1 VTPEPTTM
9 RPAPATRRRRQRPP
23 AITARDLAAVR
34 WVGEQFGARADLL
47 AVLLGRLSPSEPQA
61 AGLVGARTVRH
72 HVDRWLRARLVV
84 REHLLGHTWVTPTRR
99 GLSMAGLD
107 FPLWELPETQL
118 GHVHAVGVVRL
129 AVEQAGGT
137 WVCER
142 HLRRELASPVAHPF
156 DGAVQTE
163 AGRYLVE
170 VELTQKAQRRV
181 TRAVAASDGALSLTY
196 FTSAELLAAI
206 GRQVAT
212 AEAELRGR
220 GRQLPLIRVLPLPS
234 LEDLVRGGAA

>member
-1 VTPEPTTM
+1 VAPEPTTT
-9 RPAPATRRRRQRPP
+9 RPAPAGRRRRQRPP

-47 AVLLGRLSPSEPQA
+47 AVLLGRLSPSETQA

-84 REHLLGHTWVTPTRR
+84 REHLLGQLWVTPTRR
-99 GLSMAGLD
+99 GLSMTGLD

-118 GHVHAVGVVRL
+118 GHVHAVAVVRL
-129 AVEQAGGT
+129 AVEQAGGM
-137 WVCER
+137 WLCER
-142 HLRRELASPVAHPF
+142 ALRRELTSPVAHPF
-156 DGAVQTE
+156 DGAVHTE
-163 AGRYLVE
+163 AGRHLVE

-181 TRAVAASDGALSLTY
+181 TRAVAASEGALSLTY
-196 FTSAELLAAI
+196 FTSAELLAPV

-212 AEAELRGR
+212 AEAELHAR
-220 GRQLPLIRVLPLPS
+220 GRQLPLIRVLPLPNV
-234 LEDLVRGGAA
+234 EDLARGGAA

>member
-1 VTPEPTTM
+1 MT
-9 RPAPATRRRRQRPP
+9 
-23 AITARDLAAVR
+23 
-34 WVGEQFGARADLL
+34 
-47 AVLLGRLSPSEPQA
+47 
-61 AGLVGARTVRH
+61 
-72 HVDRWLRARLVV
+72 
-84 REHLLGHTWVTPTRR
+84 
-99 GLSMAGLD
+99 GLD

-129 AVEQAGGT
+129 AVEQAGGV

-156 DGAVQTE
+156 DGAVQTDT
-163 AGRYLVE
+163 GRHLIE

-196 FTSAELLAAI
+196 FTPPELLATI
-206 GRQVAT
+206 GRQVAA

-220 GRQLPLIRVLPLPS
+220 GRQLPPIRIIPLPS
-234 LEDLVRGGAA
+234 LEDLARGGAA

>member
-1 VTPEPTTM
+1 M
-9 RPAPATRRRRQRPP
+9 RW
-23 AITARDLAAVR
+23 I
-34 WVGEQFGARADLL
+34 GEQFGARADLL

-72 HVDRWLRARLVV
+72 HVDRWLRARLVI
-84 REHLLGHTWVTPTRR
+84 REHLLGQAWVTPTRR

-118 GHVHAVGVVRL
+118 GHVHAVGIVRL
-129 AVEQAGGT
+129 AVEQTGGL

-156 DGAVQTE
+156 DGAVHTE
-163 AGRYLVE
+163 AGRHLVE

-181 TRAVAASDGALSLTY
+181 TRAVAAADGALSLTY
-196 FTSAELLAAI
+196 FTPPELLAAV
-206 GRQVAT
+206 GRQVAS
-212 AEAELRGR
+212 AEAELRAR
-220 GRQLPLIRVLPLPS
+220 GRQLPPIRAIPLPS
-234 LEDLVRGGAA
+234 LDGLTRGGAA

>member
-1 VTPEPTTM
+1 M

-23 AITARDLAAVR
+23 AITAPDLAAVR
-34 WVGEQFGARADLL
+34 WLGEQFGARADLL
-47 AVLLGRLSPSEPQA
+47 AVLLGRLSPAETRA

-84 REHLLGHTWVTPTRR
+84 REHLLGQLWVTPTRR
-99 GLSMAGLD
+99 GLSIAGLD
-107 FPLWELPETQL
+107 FPLWDLPETQL
-118 GHVHAVGVVRL
+118 GHVHAVAVVRL
-129 AVEQAGGT
+129 AVEQAGGV
-137 WVCER
+137 WLCER

-163 AGRYLVE
+163 DGRHLVE

-181 TRAVAASDGALSLTY
+181 TRAVAAADGALSLTY
-196 FTSAELLAAI
+196 FTPPELLAPV

-212 AEAELRGR
+212 AETELRAR
-220 GRQLPLIRVLPLPS
+220 GRQLPSIRVIPLPNV
-234 LEDLVRGGAA
+234 EDLARGGAA

>member
-1 VTPEPTTM
+1 LTPEPTTM
-9 RPAPATRRRRQRPP
+9 RPASSVRRRRQRPP

-47 AVLLGRLSPSEPQA
+47 AILLGRLSPSQTQA

-84 REHLLGHTWVTPTRR
+84 REHLLGQMWVTPTRR

-107 FPLWELPETQL
+107 FPLWDLPDTQL

-129 AVEQAGGT
+129 AVEQAGGM

-156 DGAVQTE
+156 DGAVHTDT
-163 AGRYLVE
+163 GRHLVE

-181 TRAVAASDGALSLTY
+181 TRTVAASDGALSLTY
-196 FTSAELLAAI
+196 FTPPELLAAV

-212 AEAELRGR
+212 AETELRTR
-220 GRQLPLIRVLPLPS
+220 GRQLPPLRVVPLPS
-234 LEDLVRGGAA
+234 LEDLPRGGAA

>member
-1 VTPEPTTM
+1 
-9 RPAPATRRRRQRPP
+9 
-23 AITARDLAAVR
+23 
-34 WVGEQFGARADLL
+34 
-47 AVLLGRLSPSEPQA
+47 
-61 AGLVGARTVRH
+61 
-72 HVDRWLRARLVV
+72 
-84 REHLLGHTWVTPTRR
+84 
-99 GLSMAGLD
+99 MAGLD
-107 FPLWELPETQL
+107 FPLWDLPDTQL
-118 GHVHAVGVVRL
+118 AHVHAVGIVRL

-142 HLRRELASPVAHPF
+142 HLRRELASPVTHPF

-163 AGRYLVE
+163 AGRHLVE

-181 TRAVAASDGALSLTY
+181 TRAVAAADGALSLTY

>member
-1 VTPEPTTM
+1 
-9 RPAPATRRRRQRPP
+9 
-23 AITARDLAAVR
+23 VR

-47 AVLLGRLSPSEPQA
+47 AVLLGRLSPAETRA

-84 REHLLGHTWVTPTRR
+84 REHLLGQLWVTPTRR

-118 GHVHAVGVVRL
+118 GHVHAVAVVRL
-129 AVEQAGGT
+129 AVEQAGGV

-142 HLRRELASPVAHPF
+142 HLRRELTSPVAHPF
-156 DGAVQTE
+156 DGAVHAD
-163 AGRYLVE
+163 AGRHVVE

-196 FTSAELLAAI
+196 FTPAELLAPV
-206 GRQVAT
+206 GRQVAA
-212 AEAELRGR
+212 AEAELHAR
-220 GRQLPLIRVLPLPS
+220 GRQLPPIRVVPLPG
-234 LEDLVRGGAA
+234 LEDLARGGTA

>member
-1 VTPEPTTM
+1 
-9 RPAPATRRRRQRPP
+9 
-23 AITARDLAAVR
+23 VR

-47 AVLLGRLSPSEPQA
+47 AVLLGRLSPAETRA

-72 HVDRWLRARLVV
+72 HVDRWRRARLVV
-84 REHLLGHTWVTPTRR
+84 REHLLGQLWVTPTRR

-107 FPLWELPETQL
+107 FPLWDLPDTQL
-118 GHVHAVGVVRL
+118 AHVHAVGVVRL

-142 HLRRELASPVAHPF
+142 HLRRELTSSVAHPF
-156 DGAVQTE
+156 DGAVQTN
-163 AGRYLVE
+163 AGRHLVE

-196 FTSAELLAAI
+196 FTPAELLAPV
-206 GRQVAT
+206 GRQVAA
-212 AEAELRGR
+212 AEAELHAR
-220 GRQLPLIRVLPLPS
+220 GRQLPPIRVVPLPG
-234 LEDLVRGGAA
+234 LEDLARGVLTDSPVGAVGSL

>member
-1 VTPEPTTM
+1 VAPEPTTM
-9 RPAPATRRRRQRPP
+9 RPARRRRQRPP
-23 AITARDLAAVR
+23 AITARDLATVR

-47 AVLLGRLSPSEPQA
+47 AMLLGRLSPAETQA

-72 HVDRWLRARLVV
+72 HIDRWLRARLVV
-84 REHLLGHTWVTPTRR
+84 REHLLGQTWVTPTRR
-99 GLSMAGLD
+99 GLSMSGLD
-107 FPLWELPETQL
+107 FPLWELPDTQL

-142 HLRRELASPVAHPF
+142 HLRRELTSPVAHPF
-156 DGAVQTE
+156 DGAVQTDT
-163 AGRYLVE
+163 GRHLVE

-196 FTSAELLAAI
+196 FTPPELLAAI

-212 AEAELRGR
+212 AETELRGR
-220 GRQLPLIRVLPLPS
+220 GRQLPPIRVIPLPS
-234 LEDLVRGGAA
+234 LEDLTRGGAA

>member
-1 VTPEPTTM
+1 
-9 RPAPATRRRRQRPP
+9 
-23 AITARDLAAVR
+23 VR

-47 AVLLGRLSPSEPQA
+47 AVLLGRLSPAETRA

-72 HVDRWLRARLVV
+72 HVDRWRRARLVV
-84 REHLLGHTWVTPTRR
+84 REHLLGQLWVTPTRR

-107 FPLWELPETQL
+107 FPLWDLPDTQL
-118 GHVHAVGVVRL
+118 AHVHAVGVVRL

-142 HLRRELASPVAHPF
+142 HLRRELTSSVAHPF
-156 DGAVQTE
+156 DGAVQTN
-163 AGRYLVE
+163 AGRHLVE

-196 FTSAELLAAI
+196 FTPTELLAAI
-206 GRQVAT
+206 GRQVADRVV
-212 AEAELRGR
+212 ERPDVQRHLVPELREGM
-220 GRQLPLIRVLPLPS
+220 
-234 LEDLVRGGAA
+234 VREPEVA

>member
-1 VTPEPTTM
+1 M
-9 RPAPATRRRRQRPP
+9 RPATSARRRRQRPP

-47 AVLLGRLSPSEPQA
+47 AMLLGRLSPAETQT

-84 REHLLGHTWVTPTRR
+84 REHLLGAVWVTPTRR
-99 GLSMAGLD
+99 GLSMTGLD

-129 AVEQAGGT
+129 AVEQAGGV

-156 DGAVQTE
+156 DGAVQTDT
-163 AGRYLVE
+163 GRHLIE

-196 FTSAELLAAI
+196 FTPPELLATI
-206 GRQVAT
+206 GRQVAA

-220 GRQLPLIRVLPLPS
+220 GRQLPPIRIIPLPS
-234 LEDLVRGGAA
+234 LEDLARGGAA

>member
-1 VTPEPTTM
+1 VAPEPTAM

-47 AVLLGRLSPSEPQA
+47 AVLLGRLSPAETQA

-84 REHLLGHTWVTPTRR
+84 REHLLGQLWVTPTRR

-107 FPLWELPETQL
+107 FPLWELPDTQL
-118 GHVHAVGVVRL
+118 GHVHAVAVVRL
-129 AVEQAGGT
+129 AVEQAGGL
-137 WVCER
+137 WLCER
-142 HLRRELASPVAHPF
+142 HLRRELSSPIAHPF
-156 DGAVQTE
+156 DGAVQTDT
-163 AGRYLVE
+163 GRHLVE

-181 TRAVAASDGALSLTY
+181 TRAVAAAGGALSLTY
-196 FTSAELLAAI
+196 FTPAELLAPI

-212 AEAELRGR
+212 AEAELRAR
-220 GRQLPLIRVLPLPS
+220 GRPLPPIRVIPLPT
-234 LEDLVRGGAA
+234 LADLAHGGAA